1 METKLCPY
9 CGEEILTTAKKCK
22 HCGEWLEPKD
32 APESTT
38 LSDNTSV
45 STSTETA
52 AQTEPDSVNYKKI
65 ISLCWVVT
73 VSSVLYLIAVF
84 NNRPKLIIG
93 EDVNMEHG
101 SFIIPQWLI
110 CIILGVSL
118 FTVLM
123 SLSEFCRKKNFT
135 KTPLIA
141 MACIVAIKYFI
152 FFMETITN
160 DSFILL
166 FIIFFIAEV
175 VLGLIAGIKF
185 YNSPIT
191 RQLGIGFMLYAI
203 FLLVALI
210 YNLFI
215 NDDFNHNDIILGLG
229 YTIANI
235 ILMLRIKKQIKS
247 EIPSDSDINIY
258 SKAK

>member
-1 METKLCPY
+1 
-9 CGEEILTTAKKCK
+9 
-22 HCGEWLEPKD
+22 
-32 APESTT
+32 
-38 LSDNTSV
+38 
-45 STSTETA
+45 
-52 AQTEPDSVNYKKI
+52 
-65 ISLCWVVT
+65 
-73 VSSVLYLIAVF
+73 
-84 NNRPKLIIG
+84 
-93 EDVNMEHG
+93 MEHG